1 MLAVLGDKFKI
12 QTLGPVSEDA
22 DFIAEVARMR
32 MMMMM
37 VVMMVVV
44 MVMMVMMMV
53 VMMMVVMDVLT
64 FQILSYWHIIL
75 YNNSI
80 R

>member
-44 MVMMVMMMV
+44 MVMMMV
-53 VMMMVVMDVLT
+53 VMVVRMV
-64 FQILSYWHIIL
+64 I
-75 YNNSI
+75 
-80 R
+80 